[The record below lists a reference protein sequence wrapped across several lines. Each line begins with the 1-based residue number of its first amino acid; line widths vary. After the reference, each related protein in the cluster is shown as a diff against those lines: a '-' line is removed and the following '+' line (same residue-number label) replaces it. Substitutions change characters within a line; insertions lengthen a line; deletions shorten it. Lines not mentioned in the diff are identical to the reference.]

1 MECIHSFS
9 QSVSQSVGLFV
20 IHIVKGMW
28 RIFSILS
35 YQAHPFPSSTA
46 CLGRKRY
53 EWRCRY
59 TKRNQWNKH
68 FAIHDDILLGK
79 SGTSRAVVI
88 AMASLPFHCHQ
99 NVSLGPHSHHLPK
112 IALEMRWVIGI
123 SQGFFVVGSNGELLS
138 VLFLAQEILKILK
151 DFCLEMFAI
160 FHSLWPLSDW
170 SFPIW

>member
-1 MECIHSFS
+1 MYPNEGISNLLQSNDNNNNNNNIWSAFIHSAS
-9 QSVSQSVGLFV
+9 QSVSLFV

-53 EWRCRY
+53 EWQCRY

-99 NVSLGPHSHHLPK
+99 NVSFVPPPSHHLTEDSVEN
-112 IALEMRWVIGI
+112 ALSYWHI
-123 SQGFFVVGSNGELLS
+123 SGFFLLLVQMGSFS
-138 VLFLAQEILKILK
+138 R
-151 DFCLEMFAI
+151 FCF
-160 FHSLWPLSDW
+160 
-170 SFPIW
+170 

>member
-1 MECIHSFS
+1 MAMLTGIRRKKMYCWCTLTKEFLIYSKATTTTATTTTIYGVHSFS
-9 QSVSQSVGLFV
+9 QSVSLYV
-20 IHIVKGMW
+20 IHIVKGMC

-53 EWRCRY
+53 EWQCRY

-99 NVSLGPHSHHLPK
+99 NVSFAPPSHHLL
-112 IALEMRWVIGI
+112 AYLRVFLLLVQM
-123 SQGFFVVGSNGELLS
+123 GSFS
-138 VLFLAQEILKILK
+138 R
-151 DFCLEMFAI
+151 FCF
-160 FHSLWPLSDW
+160 
-170 SFPIW
+170 